1 MMVKSMNKLIDLA
14 AFIKHPIPSNLFRAV
29 QWPIE
34 RLLALDRVNSYYDH
48 LHQTL
53 TAAGSTEC
61 AFETSLEILKVRY
74 QVDENELER
83 IPKQGPVVIVA
94 NHPFGGIEGLIM
106 GALLLR
112 KRKDVRILGNYLL
125 KRIIGIRERI
135 ISVDPFG
142 NRRAGS
148 TNRSGLKQSLSW
160 LKKGGVLITFPAG
173 EVASW
178 QWSEFRIADPKWNS
192 HIGAFIRLSRAKT
205 VPVYFPGRNGAFFQF
220 AGMLHPLLRTALLPR
235 ELVNKRHQTLDLH
248 IGTPIAWKQMK
259 RYADDSAITNY
270 LRFSTE
276 ILKARTSTQAFKF
289 NPFAGAANRNAH
301 LEPIIASE
309 SEKILDRE
317 VRQLPDDHCLIER
330 GDFGVYFARSSQIP
344 RLLNEIGRLR
354 EITFREVGE
363 GTGRAIDLDHFDDYY
378 VHLFLWNKAASEL
391 VGAYRMGLVD
401 QILNQHGP
409 AGLYTSELFRFKPEF
424 IDQLTHAI
432 ELGRSFIRS
441 EYQKKYNSLILIW
454 RAIGAFIDRNP
465 HYNILFGPVSISRNY
480 HNVSKTLLVSFLK
493 QHNFNT
499 ALSNYVRPRR
509 QFRLPRIVCL
519 DQDALLSTF
528 RDIDDISLLI
538 SEIEKD
544 GKGVPVL
551 LKHYLKLNGELLSFN
566 LDKAFS
572 NALDGLLMVDLRQT
586 DPKILNHFIGPQG
599 AEKVL
604 NGGQGQV
611 QPHQEQSDLV
621 HKE

>member
-1 MMVKSMNKLIDLA
+1 MDKLIDLST
-14 AFIKHPIPSNLFRAV
+14 FFKHPIPSILFRAV
-29 QWPIE
+29 QRPVE
-34 RLLALDRVNSYYDH
+34 RLLALDRINRYYNR

-53 TAAGSTEC
+53 TAGGSTKC

-112 KRKDVRILGNYLL
+112 KRNDVRILGNYLL

-160 LKKGGVLITFPAG
+160 LKKGGALVTFPAG

-178 QWSEFRIADPKWNS
+178 QRSEFRIADPEWNL
-192 HIGAFIRLSRAKT
+192 HIGAFIRLSKATT
-205 VPVYFPGRNGAFFQF
+205 VPVYFPGRNGLFFQLM
-220 AGMLHPLLRTALLPR
+220 GMLHPLLRTALLPR
-235 ELVNKRHQTLDLH
+235 ELVNKRQQTLDVH
-248 IGTPIAWKQMK
+248 IGNPIAWKQLK
-259 RYADDSAITNY
+259 RYDDDTSITNY

-276 ILKARTSTQAFKF
+276 VLKTRTSIHAFKF
-289 NPFAGAANRNAH
+289 NPFAGAVNRQTH
-301 LEPIIASE
+301 LEPIIAPD
-309 SEKILDRE
+309 SEKILDQE
-317 VRQLPDDHCLIER
+317 VQQLPDHQCLIER
-330 GDFGVYFARSSQIP
+330 GDFSVYFARSSQIP

-378 VHLFLWNKAASEL
+378 IHLFLWNHATSEL
-391 VGAYRMGLVD
+391 VGAYRLGLVD

-424 IDQLTHAI
+424 VDQLTHAI

-454 RAIGAFIDRNP
+454 RAIGAFIGRNP

-480 HNVSKTLLVSFLK
+480 HKVSKTLLVRFLK

-499 ALSNYVRPRR
+499 SLSTYVRPRR
-509 QFRLPRIVCL
+509 PFRCPRINCL
-519 DQDALLSTF
+519 DQDALLSSF
-528 RDIDDISLLI
+528 RDIDVISLLI

-551 LKHYLKLNGELLSFN
+551 LKHYLKLNGKLLSFN

-586 DPKILNHFIGPQG
+586 DPKILNRFIGPQG
-599 AEKVL
+599 AEKIL
-604 NGGQGQV
+604 SGGQV
-611 QPHQEQSDLV
+611 RPHQEHSDLV
-621 HKE
+621 LKE